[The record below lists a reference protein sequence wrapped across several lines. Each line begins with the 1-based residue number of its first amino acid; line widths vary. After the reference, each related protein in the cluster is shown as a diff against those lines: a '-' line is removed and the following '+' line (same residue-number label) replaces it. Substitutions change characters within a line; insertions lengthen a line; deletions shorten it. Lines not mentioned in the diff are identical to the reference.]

1 MKPLFTSSRLDAIFR
16 CSGAATLPHI
26 EEVERND
33 STALAGTREHAEV
46 LGPALPENLYQ
57 WLSEAGEPVFE
68 QPFLMDFSD
77 VAQPQAEAVTQPAR
91 HKTADRYIEVL
102 RATTGAGTP
111 DAYAITVN
119 EQRIKLRVGDL
130 KTGAGQ
136 AAGLLP
142 SPERSWQL
150 LSYVLAVLA
159 QHNWPASGAQITD
172 CQVAFFTRDYEA
184 EYSAQPDS
192 DPQDRDHLW
201 RITSASLDEQQL
213 LQALES
219 LNELTHRLTRNL
231 PVWREGAWCSRCTA
245 FRACPVQKSP
255 VQRLGIA
262 LDAAETTLTEQDA
275 AQVATALPAVRT
287 LLEQAEKFLDRWCA
301 TRDLPLADAGT
312 VLRREKRTRQVFTPE
327 APALLK
333 KLLPGLA
340 PMMLRES
347 VSVGR
352 IAEAL
357 GESAPGPLTAEL
369 LAHLKRSGVMEEMSS
384 FFLRNKKSNE

>member
-1 MKPLFTSSRLDAIFR
+1 MKPLYTSSRLDAIFR

-26 EEVERND
+26 EEVERD
-33 STALAGTREHAEV
+33 ESLAIAGTREHSEV
-46 LGPALPENLYQ
+46 LGPNLPENLRA

-77 VAQPQAEAVTQPAR
+77 VEQPQAE
-91 HKTADRYIEVL
+91 TAQRSTTDRYVEAQ

-111 DAYAITVN
+111 DAYAIMIN
-119 EQRIKLRVGDL
+119 EQGITLRVGDL

-150 LSYVLAVLA
+150 LSYALAVLA
-159 QHNWPASGAQITD
+159 KHNWPASGVQITD

-201 RITSASLDEQQL
+201 RITSAPLDEHQL

-219 LNELTHRLTRNL
+219 LNELTHQLTRNL

-262 LDAAETTLTEQDA
+262 LDSAETTLTEEDA

-287 LLEQAEKFLDRWCA
+287 LLDQAEKFLDRWCA
-301 TRDLPLADAGT
+301 TRDLPTSGG
-312 VLRREKRTRQVFTPE
+312 VLRCEKRTRQVFTSE
-327 APALLK
+327 APALLR
-333 KLLPGLA
+333 KLLPDLA
-340 PMMLRES
+340 PTMLRES

-357 GESAPGPLTAEL
+357 GESAPGPLTSEL
-369 LAHLKRSGVMEEMSS
+369 LAHLKRAGVLQEMFS

>member
-1 MKPLFTSSRLDAIFR
+1 MKPLYTSSRLDAIFR

-26 EEVERND
+26 EEVERD
-33 STALAGTREHAEV
+33 ESLAVAGTREHSEV
-46 LGPALPENLYQ
+46 LGPNLPENLRA

-77 VAQPQAEAVTQPAR
+77 VEQPQAE
-91 HKTADRYIEVL
+91 TAQRSTTDRYVEVQ

-111 DAYAITVN
+111 DAYAITIN
-119 EQRIKLRVGDL
+119 ELGITLRVGDL

-142 SPERSWQL
+142 TPERSWQL
-150 LSYVLAVLA
+150 LSYTLAVLA
-159 QHNWPASGAQITD
+159 KHNWPASGAQIAD

-201 RITSASLDEQQL
+201 RITSASLDEHQL

-255 VQRLGIA
+255 VQRLGVA
-262 LDAAETTLTEQDA
+262 LENAETALSEQDA
-275 AQVATALPAVRT
+275 AQVAAALPAVRT
-287 LLEQAEKFLDRWCA
+287 LVEQAEKFLDRWCA
-301 TRDLPLADAGT
+301 TRDLPLSGGGL
-312 VLRREKRTRQVFTPE
+312 LRREKRTRQVFTPD
-327 APALLK
+327 APVLLR
-333 KLLPGLA
+333 KLLPALA
-340 PMMLRES
+340 PIMLRET

-369 LAHLKRSGVMEEMSS
+369 LAHLKRAGVLQEMSS
-384 FFLRNKKSNE
+384 FFLRNKKTDE

>member
-26 EEVERND
+26 EEVERD
-33 STALAGTREHAEV
+33 DAAALAGTREHAAV

-57 WLSEAGEPVFE
+57 WLLEAGKPVFE
-68 QPFLMDFSD
+68 QSFLMDFSD
-77 VAQPQAEAVTQPAR
+77 VAQPQAEAVMQPTS
-91 HKTADRYIEVL
+91 KTADRYVEVL

-119 EQRIKLRVGDL
+119 EQGIKLRVGDL

-150 LSYVLAVLA
+150 LSYALSILAK
-159 QHNWPASGAQITD
+159 HHWPTSGAQITD

-192 DPQDRDHLW
+192 DPVDRDHLW
-201 RITSASLDEQQL
+201 RITFAPLDEQQL

-262 LDAAETTLTEQDA
+262 LDSAETTLTEEDA

-287 LLEQAEKFLDRWCA
+287 LLDQAEKFLDRWCA
-301 TRDLPLADAGT
+301 TRDLPLVDTGT
-312 VLRREKRTRQVFTPE
+312 MLRREKRTRQVFTSE

-333 KLLPGLA
+333 RLLPDLA
-340 PMMLRES
+340 PTMLRES

-357 GESAPGPLTAEL
+357 GESVPGPLTTEL
-369 LAHLKRSGVMEEMSS
+369 LAHLKRAGVLQETSS

>member
-26 EEVERND
+26 EEVERD
-33 STALAGTREHAEV
+33 EAAALAGTREHAEV

-57 WLSEAGEPVFE
+57 WLLAAGEPVFE

-77 VAQPQAEAVTQPAR
+77 VAQPQAEVVMQSA
-91 HKTADRYIEVL
+91 KTADRYVEVL

-119 EQRIKLRVGDL
+119 EQGIRLRVGDL

-159 QHNWPASGAQITD
+159 KHHWPASGAQITD

-192 DPQDRDHLW
+192 DPVDRDHLW
-201 RITSASLDEQQL
+201 RITFAPLDEQQL

-255 VQRLGIA
+255 VQRLGIT
-262 LDAAETTLTEQDA
+262 LDSAETTLTEEDA

-287 LLEQAEKFLDRWCA
+287 LLDQAEKFLDRWCA
-301 TRDLPLADAGT
+301 TRDLPLADTGT
-312 VLRREKRTRQVFTPE
+312 VLRREKRTRQVFTSD
-327 APALLK
+327 APVLLK
-333 KLLPGLA
+333 RLLPDLA
-340 PMMLRES
+340 PTMLRES

-369 LAHLKRSGVMEEMSS
+369 LAHLKRAGVLQETSS

>member
-1 MKPLFTSSRLDAIFR
+1 MKPLYTSSRLDAIFR

-26 EEVERND
+26 EEVERD
-33 STALAGTREHAEV
+33 ESLAIAGTREHSEV
-46 LGPALPENLYQ
+46 LGPNLPENLRA

-77 VAQPQAEAVTQPAR
+77 VEQPQAE
-91 HKTADRYIEVL
+91 TAQRSTTDRYVEVQ

-111 DAYAITVN
+111 DAYAISIN
-119 EQRIKLRVGDL
+119 EQGITLRVGDL

-142 SPERSWQL
+142 TPERSWQL
-150 LSYVLAVLA
+150 LSYTLAVLA
-159 QHNWPASGAQITD
+159 KHNWPASGAQIAD

-201 RITSASLDEQQL
+201 RITSASLDEHQL

-255 VQRLGIA
+255 VQRLGVA
-262 LDAAETTLTEQDA
+262 LENAETALSEQDA
-275 AQVATALPAVRT
+275 AQVAAALPAVRT
-287 LLEQAEKFLDRWCA
+287 LVEQAEKFLDRWCA
-301 TRDLPLADAGT
+301 TRDLPLSGGGL
-312 VLRREKRTRQVFTPE
+312 LRREKRTRQVFTPD
-327 APALLK
+327 APVLLR
-333 KLLPGLA
+333 KLLPALA
-340 PMMLRES
+340 PIMLRET

-369 LAHLKRSGVMEEMSS
+369 LAHLKRAGVLQEMSS
-384 FFLRNKKSNE
+384 FFLRNKKTDE

>member
-1 MKPLFTSSRLDAIFR
+1 MKPLYTSSRLDAIFR

-26 EEVERND
+26 EEVERD
-33 STALAGTREHAEV
+33 DAAALAGTREHAEV

-57 WLSEAGEPVFE
+57 WLLEAGEPVFE

-77 VAQPQAEAVTQPAR
+77 VAQPQAEAVMQPTS
-91 HKTADRYIEVL
+91 KTADRYVEVL

-111 DAYAITVN
+111 DSYAITVN
-119 EQRIKLRVGDL
+119 EQGIRLRVGDL

-150 LSYVLAVLA
+150 LSYTLAVLA
-159 QHNWPASGAQITD
+159 KHHWPASGAQITE

-201 RITSASLDEQQL
+201 RITSAPLDEHQL

-255 VQRLGIA
+255 VQRLGIT
-262 LDAAETTLTEQDA
+262 LDSAETTLTEEDA

-287 LLEQAEKFLDRWCA
+287 LLDQAEKFLDRWCA
-301 TRDLPLADAGT
+301 TRDLPLADTGT
-312 VLRREKRTRQVFTPE
+312 VLRREKRTRQVFTSD
-327 APALLK
+327 APILLK
-333 KLLPGLA
+333 RLLPDLA
-340 PMMLRES
+340 PTMLRES

-369 LAHLKRSGVMEEMSS
+369 LAHLKRAGVLQETSS